1 MKGRNPIFEEPP
13 RPVCER
19 HAAWIHFYLKRF
31 LKFVLERESVVGEGQ
46 RETPA
51 EREVPDP
58 RAESRQP
65 KPSAR
70 PSRSLDHVGL
80 HSLKQVGVWGRARSG
95 RGGDPRDPQTPPP
108 PPRPGTGTSGDSSL
122 EHVQSVPSKDR
133 VSKCTSCALRRG
145 RETPVR
151 PPRPTDAHPASGRAP
166 LDTPWG
172 RDEVSV

>member
-1 MKGRNPIFEEPP
+1 M
-13 RPVCER
+13 
-19 HAAWIHFYLKRF
+19 WW
-31 LKFVLERESVVGEGQ
+31 GEGQ

-95 RGGDPRDPQTPPP
+95 RGGDPRDPQTPPTP
-108 PPRPGTGTSGDSSL
+108 RGLGQGLLVTPAWSTSSLFPPRTVFPN
-122 EHVQSVPSKDR
+122 
-133 VSKCTSCALRRG
+133 AL
-145 RETPVR
+145 
-151 PPRPTDAHPASGRAP
+151 PAP
-166 LDTPWG
+166 
-172 RDEVSV
+172 